1 MDNWNNQLKIGQH
14 KNLESLYSL
23 DSLLDKFLNYL
34 EFEKNNSPKTLENY
48 SLWLNRFVN
57 YIWNI
62 DVREIKAMHI
72 LDYRM
77 YLNQLWLSKKT
88 VNYHA
93 VALRSFFKFCLK
105 NDIDC
110 ISPDKIELA
119 KMPGRE
125 VNFLTQEE
133 VQKILEAPY
142 EYEKNDLIRKRDLA
156 ILNILYGTGLRVTEL
171 IGLKRSQLDSETKQF
186 SVMWKWSKIRAI
198 FMTEKAKAAL
208 VDYLKARSDD
218 SEYLFISLSQNSR
231 GQKLSRNSV
240 EEIVKKYKNLAWIKK
255 KVTPHTLRHSFATA
269 LLQKWADLRAV
280 QALLGHSS
288 ITTTQIYTHVDDKY
302 LKGVHDLLDG

>member
-1 MDNWNNQLKIGQH
+1 MDNWTIKSQIYSTNK
-14 KNLESLYSL
+14 LEDLYSL
-23 DSLLDKFLNYL
+23 GSLLDKFLNYL
-34 EFEKNNSPKTLENY
+34 EYEKNNSPKTLENY
-48 SLWLNRFVN
+48 SLWLNRFVS
-57 YIWNI
+57 YIWNV
-62 DVREIKAMHI
+62 DVRDIKALDI

-77 YLNQLWLSKKT
+77 YLSQLWLSKKT

-125 VNFLTQEE
+125 VNFLTQDE
-133 VQKILEAPY
+133 VQKILDAPFQ
-142 EYEKNDLIRKRDLA
+142 YEKNDLIRKRDLA

-171 IGLKRSQLDSETKQF
+171 INLKRSQIDSETKQF

-198 FMTEKAKAAL
+198 FMTEKAKVSL
-208 VDYLKARSDD
+208 VEYLKARTDG
-218 SEYLFISLSQNSR
+218 SEYLFISLSANSK

-240 EEIVKKYKNLAWIKK
+240 EEIVKKYKNFAWIKK

-302 LKGVHDLLDG
+302 LKWVHDLLDN

>member
-1 MDNWNNQLKIGQH
+1 MNKDNLKIQN
-14 KNLESLYSL
+14 KSVDYFYLESLL
-23 DSLLDKFLNYL
+23 EKFLYYL

-119 KMPGRE
+119 KMPSRE

-133 VQKILEAPY
+133 VQKILDAPY

-171 IGLKRSQLDSETKQF
+171 ISLKRSQLDSETKQF

-198 FMTEKAKAAL
+198 FMTEKAKTAL
-208 VDYLKARSDD
+208 VDYLKARTDD

-240 EEIVKKYKNLAWIKK
+240 EEIVKKYKNLTWIKK

>member
-34 EFEKNNSPKTLENY
+34 EFEKNNSPKTIENY
-48 SLWLNRFVN
+48 SLWLNRFVS
-57 YIWNI
+57 YIWNV

-77 YLNQLWLSKKT
+77 YLNQLGLSKKT

-119 KMPGRE
+119 KMPSRE

-133 VQKILEAPY
+133 VQKILDAPF
-142 EYEKNDLIRKRDLA
+142 EYEKNDLIRKRDSA

-171 IGLKRSQLDSETKQF
+171 ISLKRSQLDSETKQF

-198 FMTEKAKAAL
+198 FMTEKAKEAL

-302 LKGVHDLLDG
+302 LKWVHDLLDN

>member
-1 MDNWNNQLKIGQH
+1 MDEINNNVLKWES
-14 KNLESLYSL
+14 NFSVEVLLE
-23 DSLLDKFLNYL
+23 KFLYYL
-34 EFEKNNSPKTLENY
+34 EYEKNNSPKTLENY
-48 SLWLNRFVN
+48 SLWLNRFVS

-119 KMPGRE
+119 KMPTRE

-133 VQKILEAPY
+133 VQKILDAPY

-171 IGLKRSQLDSETKQF
+171 IGLKRSQLNSETKQF

-198 FMTEKAKAAL
+198 FMTEKAKETL
-208 VDYLKARSDD
+208 VDYLKTRSDD

-302 LKGVHDLLDG
+302 LKWVHDLLDN